1 MPEASGPMGQRGF
14 FSLYIPVYLAELPK
28 ARLLMEEIG
37 QQAAL
42 PVERKAVTCR
52 VCPLALC
59 QWEALT

>member
-1 MPEASGPMGQRGF
+1 MGQRGF